1 MKGVL
6 LNSLRLFVALMMM
19 GTFFVSFATMG
30 MVASYKSLEYTKIY
44 SHKGW
49 CWYPKLVK
57 LTGGQLDDKDKKFLG
72 MEVENGGNT

>member
-30 MVASYKSLEYTKIY
+30 MVGAYKSLEYTKIVQC
-44 SHKGW
+44 HDG
-49 CWYPKLVK
+49 
-57 LTGGQLDDKDKKFLG
+57 KDEVYITLRLGPFSYRIVVPEEKK
-72 MEVENGGNT
+72 